1 MAYYETRLLAPIG
14 IGCTSCAAS
23 GLGSYEAWTVGR
35 TRMPPCVYEGRCVP
49 KPDGRLLYIG
59 PPVRAYSGLGAAPII
74 AVSGL
79 GEEPPPGTP
88 TPAPVLTADA
98 DRARAERAAVMGKG
112 LFLGAAYG
120 IAIGMVL
127 SETVARKPDPAKQL
141 KQNHQFVALSALF
154 GAAVGAFFGVQA
166 PTPQA

>member
-14 IGCTSCAAS
+14 IGCTSCAAP

-35 TRMPPCVYEGRCVP
+35 TRMPPWVYR
-49 KPDGRLLYIG
+49 RM
-59 PPVRAYSGLGAAPII
+59 GLGAAPII

-98 DRARAERAAVMGKG
+98 DRARAERAAVVGKG

-120 IAIGMVL
+120 IALGMVL

-141 KQNHQFVALSALF
+141 KQNHQFVALSALL
-154 GAAVGAFFGVQA
+154 GGAVGAFFGVQA

>member
-1 MAYYETRLLAPIG
+1 MAYYETQLLAPVG
-14 IGCTSCAAS
+14 IGCTSCAPS

-35 TRMPPCVYEGRCVP
+35 TRMPPCVYEGRC
-49 KPDGRLLYIG
+49 G
-59 PPVRAYSGLGAAPII
+59 PPVIAYSGLGSAPII

-88 TPAPVLTADA
+88 APAPVLTADA
-98 DRARAERAAVMGKG
+98 DRARAERAAVVGKG

-120 IAIGMVL
+120 IALGMVL
-127 SETVARKPDPAKQL
+127 SETVARKPDPARQL
-141 KQNHQFVALSALF
+141 KQNHQFVALSALL
-154 GAAVGAFFGVQA
+154 GGAVGAFFGVQA